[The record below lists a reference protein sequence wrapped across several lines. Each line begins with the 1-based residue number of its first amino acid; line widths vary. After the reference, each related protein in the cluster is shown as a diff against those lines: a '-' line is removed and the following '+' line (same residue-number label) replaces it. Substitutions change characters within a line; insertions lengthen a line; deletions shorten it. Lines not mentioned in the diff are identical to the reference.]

1 MILIKMIKRLV
12 LILLLIFLTSN
23 LQAQEFIATDNFGNS
38 IYIKEVNNQ
47 TVQERYKQIRSRN
60 YENID

>member
-1 MILIKMIKRLV
+1 MRLLKMIKRLA
-12 LILLLIFLTSN
+12 LIFLLIFLTSN

-38 IYIKEVNNQ
+38 IYIKEINNQ
-47 TVQERYKQIRSRN
+47 TVQDRYQQIRSKN

>member
-1 MILIKMIKRLV
+1 MIKRLA
-12 LILLLIFLTSN
+12 LIFSLIFLTSN
-23 LQAQEFIATDNFGNS
+23 LQAQEFIATDNFGNT

-47 TVQERYKQIRSRN
+47 TVQERYQQIRSNN

>member
-1 MILIKMIKRLV
+1 MILIKMIKRLA
-12 LILLLIFLTSN
+12 LIFSLIFLTSN
-23 LQAQEFIATDNFGNS
+23 LQAQEFIATDNFGNT

-47 TVQERYKQIRSRN
+47 TVQERYQQIRSNN

>member
-1 MILIKMIKRLV
+1 MILIKMIKRLA

-47 TVQERYKQIRSRN
+47 TVQDRYQLIRYKN